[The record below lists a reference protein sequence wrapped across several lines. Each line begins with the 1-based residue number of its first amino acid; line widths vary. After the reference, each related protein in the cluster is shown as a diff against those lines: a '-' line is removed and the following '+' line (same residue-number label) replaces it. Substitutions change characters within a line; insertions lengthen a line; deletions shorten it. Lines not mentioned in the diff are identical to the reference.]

1 MSIAKV
7 KRKGQVTIP
16 AKLRSKFGIDEG
28 TILEVSERPEGI
40 LLRPL
45 PPPKPGEVVGEETYR
60 RLVQELDSLRRRWR

>member
-1 MSIAKV
+1 MSTAKV